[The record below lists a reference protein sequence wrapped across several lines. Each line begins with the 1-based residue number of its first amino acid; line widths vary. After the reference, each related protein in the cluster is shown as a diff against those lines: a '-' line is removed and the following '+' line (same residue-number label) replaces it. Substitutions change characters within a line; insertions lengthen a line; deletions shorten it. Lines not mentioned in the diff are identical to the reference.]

1 MRVISG
7 KYRGRVINIPKDD
20 RIRPTMD
27 RIKETVFNVIQ
38 GYVENARVL
47 DLFAGTGNLGIEAN
61 SRYAK
66 EVVFVDNHPD
76 SINLIN
82 KNLKGMEEGTTV
94 VKSDYLLYLQSVTKP
109 FDVIFVDAPYH
120 CLLGERAVKCIIERD
135 ILAEGGVLCY
145 EHDTKE
151 KLSITLPANYINK
164 EKEMG
169 NVSFNFIYKVN
180 VGIVTGSFDP
190 FTRGHL
196 AIVES
201 ALEQFDKIY
210 IACLI
215 NEEKKYLFTPEERIE
230 IIQESIKELGKKAN
244 RVEVI
249 YSEKYACELYR
260 DLRAKA
266 LIRSIR
272 NDEDKEYEILM
283 QKYNDEHGA
292 NTVFVEVPEAIK
304 RISSTQCR
312 EQLKENNYDGI
323 VPSAINKVKE
333 IVEKK

>member
-7 KYRGRVINIPKDD
+7 KYRGRVIHIPKDD

-38 GYVENARVL
+38 GYLDGARVL

-82 KNLKGMEEGTTV
+82 QNLKGMEGNISV

-120 CLLGERAVKCIIERD
+120 CLLGERAVKFIIEKD
-135 ILAEGGVLCY
+135 LLEEGGVLCY

-151 KLSITLPANYINK
+151 KASITLPANYVIRV
-164 EKEMG
+164 KEMG
-169 NVSFNFIYKVN
+169 NVTFDFIYKVS

-190 FTRGHL
+190 FTKGHL
-196 AIVES
+196 AIVEG
-201 ALEQFDKIY
+201 ALEQFDKLY
-210 IACLI
+210 IACLV
-215 NEEKKYLFTPEERIE
+215 NEEKKYFFTSDERIE
-230 IIQESIKELGKKAN
+230 IIKESLLELGKRAN
-244 RVEVI
+244 RVQVI
-249 YSEKYACELYR
+249 YSEKYACELYAE
-260 DLRAKA
+260 LKAKA
-266 LIRSIR
+266 LIRAIR
-272 NDEDKEYEILM
+272 DDKDKEYEMLM
-283 QKYNDEHGA
+283 QKYNEERGA
-292 NTVFVEVPEAIK
+292 TTIFIDVPEAMK
-304 RISSTQCR
+304 QYSSTKCR
-312 EQLKENNYDGI
+312 EQIKVNNYDGI
-323 VPSAINKVKE
+323 VPSAIEKVKE
-333 IVEKK
+333 IIERK

>member
-38 GYVENARVL
+38 GYVEGARVL

-120 CLLGERAVKCIIERD
+120 CLLGERAVKCIIEKD
-135 ILAEGGVLCY
+135 ILADGGVLCY

-151 KLSITLPANYINK
+151 KLNITLPANYVNK

-210 IACLI
+210 IACLV
-215 NEEKKYLFTPEERIE
+215 NEEKKYYFTSEERVEMIK
-230 IIQESIKELGKKAN
+230 ESIKELGKKAG

-249 YSEKYACELYR
+249 FSEKYACELYK

-283 QKYNDEHGA
+283 QKYNEEHGA

-304 RISSTQCR
+304 RISSTLCR
-312 EQLKENNYDGI
+312 EQIKENNFDGI

-333 IVEKK
+333 IIERK

>member
-94 VKSDYLLYLQSVTKP
+94 IKSDYLLYLQSVTKP

-120 CLLGERAVKCIIERD
+120 CLLGERAVKCIIEKD

-151 KLSITLPANYINK
+151 KLNITLPANYINK

-196 AIVES
+196 SIVES

-210 IACLI
+210 IACLV
-215 NEEKKYLFTPEERIE
+215 NEEKKYFFTSDERVE
-230 IIQESIKELGKKAN
+230 IIKESIKELGKKAN

-249 YSEKYACELYR
+249 YSEKYACELYKE
-260 DLRAKA
+260 LRAKA

-272 NDEDKEYEILM
+272 NDEDKEYEMLM

-304 RISSTQCR
+304 RISSTMCR

>member
-38 GYVENARVL
+38 GYIEGARVL

-82 KNLKGMEEGTTV
+82 KNLYNMEGNISV

-120 CLLGERAVKCIIERD
+120 CLLGERAVNFIIERD
-135 ILAEGGVLCY
+135 LLEEGGVLCY

-151 KLSITLPANYINK
+151 KPSITLPANYVYRV
-164 EKEMG
+164 KEMG
-169 NVSFNFIYKVN
+169 NVTFDFIYKVS

-190 FTRGHL
+190 FTKGHL
-196 AIVES
+196 AIVEG
-201 ALEQFDKIY
+201 ALEQFDKLY
-210 IACLI
+210 IACLV
-215 NEEKKYLFTPEERIE
+215 NEEKKYLFTSDERIE
-230 IIQESIKELGKKAN
+230 IIKESLHELGKKEK

-249 YSEKYACELYR
+249 YSEKFAYEVYEE
-260 DLRAKA
+260 LRAKA
-266 LIRSIR
+266 LIRAIR
-272 NDEDKEYEILM
+272 DEKDKEYETLM
-283 QKYNDEHGA
+283 QKYNEERGA
-292 NTVFVEVPEAIK
+292 TTVFIEVPENVK
-304 RISSTQCR
+304 RYSSTLCR